1 MLLPDRTLLGHRLDS
16 GRQTALLTGSGVL
29 VENVAAGETVED
41 AGGLLEFFSSSGL
54 VASGDE
60 LLDSL
65 DGGAI
70 TGALSGE
77 AEVVLDVLT
86 NALASLLGICHFEFP
101 FRSCPA
107 ESRSRWG
114 LCLKSAMRQKRK
126 I

>member
-65 DGGAI
+65 DSGAI

-86 NALASLLGICHFEFP
+86 NALASLLGICHFD
-101 FRSCPA
+101 RSF
-107 ESRSRWG
+107 
-114 LCLKSAMRQKRK
+114 LKSISNQRT
-126 I
+126 

>member
-77 AEVVLDVLT
+77 AEVVLDEGAGG
-86 NALASLLGICHFEFP
+86 ALVPLGQALDE
-101 FRSCPA
+101 
-107 ESRSRWG
+107 
-114 LCLKSAMRQKRK
+114 LKKYEAVRKEQKK
-126 I
+126 KN

>member
-1 MLLPDRTLLGHRLDS
+1 MRIGFHYACRLRFIFTEYKKSALKSVRFSGGKETSAPSGSDAIRPSLDS

-65 DGGAI
+65 MA
-70 TGALSGE
+70 
-77 AEVVLDVLT
+77 V
-86 NALASLLGICHFEFP
+86 
-101 FRSCPA
+101 R
-107 ESRSRWG
+107 
-114 LCLKSAMRQKRK
+114 
-126 I
+126 